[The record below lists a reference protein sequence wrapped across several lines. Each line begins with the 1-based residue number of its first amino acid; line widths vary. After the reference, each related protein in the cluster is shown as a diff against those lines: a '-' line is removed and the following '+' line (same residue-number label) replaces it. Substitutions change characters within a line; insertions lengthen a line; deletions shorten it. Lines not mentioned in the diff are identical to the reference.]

1 MGSVSSTRKEEDD
14 VGRIHGFNAVGSRM
28 EEMISKVWSL
38 WGLRIEGNKTKE
50 IMVMQT
56 KEDSTGSRS
65 VCTAQWAVSGSH
77 KNVWVTFSPPSN

>member
-14 VGRIHGFNAVGSRM
+14 VGRTHGFNAVGSRM

-50 IMVMQT
+50 IRVMQI
-56 KEDSTGSRS
+56 KE
-65 VCTAQWAVSGSH
+65 
-77 KNVWVTFSPPSN
+77 KE